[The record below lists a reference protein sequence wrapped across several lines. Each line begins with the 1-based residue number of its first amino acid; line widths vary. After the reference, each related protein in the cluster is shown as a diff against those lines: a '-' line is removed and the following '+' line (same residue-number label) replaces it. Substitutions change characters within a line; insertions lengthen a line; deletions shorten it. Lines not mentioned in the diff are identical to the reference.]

1 MAALIPRLP
10 DLSQSLQDR
19 DLGHLGV
26 IAELWGLEIEAP
38 NVRTGLSRLVPLM
51 LNVELITEVLDALP
65 GRAQAALQELLRAEG
80 CLPWA
85 AFTRQYGA
93 LREMGVARR
102 DRERPFEN
110 ANATPTEALW
120 YRGVIGRAFF
130 DTKDGPEEFAFI
142 PGDLLALLPAPEMEY
157 YQPLGRLASP
167 SERAYYLP
175 AKDTILD
182 DACTLLSGV
191 RLGLPESELD
201 PLIFCG
207 DDSLYPLSYF
217 PLQRLLSVA
226 GLLDEAG
233 LPNPEQTRAFLEVD
247 RGEALLT
254 LVKAWLDSVAF
265 DELRCLPGLSAE
277 GEWLNDPQR
286 TRESI
291 LDFLC
296 ALPGFGDDSPER
308 PYWSLSS
315 FVAAV
320 KAAYPDFQR
329 PAGDYDSWYLRD
341 ITSGEYLRGFEH
353 WDEVDGA
360 LIRFMIAG
368 PLHWLGITELAV
380 PAESGEGIPVTAFRF
395 SAWGVDLLRREKPL
409 GLRAEDGSLTVRAD
423 GRIRVP
429 SKAPRVARYQ
439 VARFGEWDGYK
450 DGFYRYRLTPTSLNR
465 AREQGLHVHHLL
477 GLLERYST
485 AVPPNLVKALERWE
499 ARGIEARLDSV
510 TVLRVKD
517 PALLKSLRTSRASRF
532 LGDSLGPTAVIVRQ
546 GAWEKVLSALVEM
559 GYLGEVTSD

>member
-1 MAALIPRLP
+1 MTLSIPRFP

-19 DLGHLGV
+19 DLGHLGI
-26 IAELWGLEIEAP
+26 IADLWGLEIEAP
-38 NVRTGLSRLVPLM
+38 DARTGLSRLVTLI
-51 LNVELITEVLDALP
+51 LDVELVTEVVDALP
-65 GRAQAALQELLRAEG
+65 ERARPALQALLRNEG
-80 CLPWA
+80 YLPWS
-85 AFTRQYGA
+85 AFTRQYGV
-93 LREMGVARR
+93 LREMGAARR

-130 DTKDGPEEFAFI
+130 DTRDGPEEFAYV
-142 PGDLLALLPAPEMEY
+142 PGDLLELLPTPERGAD
-157 YQPLGRLASP
+157 QPLGRPASP
-167 SERAYYLP
+167 SERIYPIP

-182 DACTLLSGV
+182 DACTLLAGL
-191 RLGLPESELD
+191 RLELPESELA

-207 DDSLYPLSYF
+207 AHSLSSLSLV
-217 PLQRLLSVA
+217 PLQRLLLVA

-233 LPNPEQTRAFLEVD
+233 LPDPEPTRAFLEME
-247 RGEALLT
+247 RGKALLT
-254 LVKAWLDSVAF
+254 LVEAWLDSVTF
-265 DELRCLPGLSAE
+265 DELRFLPGLSAE
-277 GEWLNDPQR
+277 GEWQNDPKS

-291 LDFLC
+291 LDFLS
-296 ALPGFGDDSPER
+296 ALPGFNEDSPDW

-320 KAAYPDFQR
+320 KVSHPDFQR

-341 ITSGEYLRGFEH
+341 QASGKYLRGFEH

-380 PAESGEGIPVTAFRF
+380 PAEPGEGIPVTAFRF
-395 SAWGVDLLRREKPL
+395 SSWAADLLRRETPQ
-409 GLRAEDGSLTVRAD
+409 GLRAEDGLLTVRAD

-429 SKAPRVARYQ
+429 REAPRVARYQ
-439 VARFGEWDGYK
+439 AARFGEWDGFK
-450 DGFYRYRLTPTSLNR
+450 DGFYRYCLTPTSLKR

-477 GLLERYST
+477 GLLGRYAT
-485 AVPPNLVKALERWE
+485 AVPPNLVEALERWE
-499 ARGIEARLDSV
+499 ARGSEARLENV

-517 PALLKSLRTSRASRF
+517 PKLLKSLRASRASRF
-532 LGDSLGPTAVIVRQ
+532 LGDPLGPTAVTVRQ
-546 GAWEKVLSALVEM
+546 GAWEKVLSALAEM
-559 GYLGEVTSD
+559 GYLGEVASD